1 MLSNEELELRLKK
14 QVELLQRQLNTL
26 NVQLQQLRNKVT
38 HPSALKHLKNQ
49 AGDLLGTTN
58 RILVTRGEDAV
69 LRNDDTIVSTPQDIH
84 TGATP
89 TFAWLLWSGTKRVG
103 TQFDA
108 INVTLVNVTD
118 LSVNLEASKNYF
130 FKAFL
135 FVDADAVGGHKY
147 AIGGTA
153 TAGSVLYQINS
164 INNGT
169 NLFVIN
175 SRENALGGSAGE
187 ASATVVFTEIH
198 GMIVTTGA
206 GTLTVQFAQNVAN
219 GTSSVLVNSYFIVE
233 QMA

>member
-14 QVELLQRQLNTL
+14 QVELLQRQLNAL
-26 NVQLQQLRNKVT
+26 NVQFQQLRNKVT
-38 HPSALKHLKNQ
+38 HPSALKYLKNQ
-49 AGDLLGTTN
+49 AGDLLGVTN
-58 RILVTRGEDAV
+58 RIIVTRGEDAI
-69 LRNDDTIVSTPQDIH
+69 LRSDNTIITVPQDIH

-118 LSVNLEASKNYF
+118 LSVNLEASKKYF
-130 FKAFL
+130 FRAFL
-135 FVDADAVGGHKY
+135 FVNADVTGGHKY

-153 TAGSVLYQINS
+153 TAGSILYQISS
-164 INNGT
+164 INNST
-169 NLFVIN
+169 KAFVIN
-175 SRENALGGSAGE
+175 SRQTALGGSAGE

-206 GTLTVQFAQNVAN
+206 GTMTVQFAQSVAN